1 MLEASRQRIL
11 ATVPD
16 DALVLD
22 VGGWA
27 KPFERADW
35 VLDALPYATRGLY
48 GYDRDERA
56 PHERFDASRWVVRDM
71 CDHEPWPFADGQF
84 DFAICSHTLE
94 DVRDPVWV
102 CRELMRVAK
111 AGYVE
116 VPDRREEQTYGIHG
130 PFVGWSH
137 HRWLV
142 DVRPDGIDVVVKTR
156 DPDVNPALRFP
167 RAAYDRLGPDE
178 RVQQLWFD
186 GPFAVRE
193 RLIVGAEDMAAYLAE
208 AVPPGGAAAERV
220 APLSRPA
227 KARLVA
233 EVLAD
238 YVAARRLMR
247 SRPLPETLARM
258 RDVDGAGARAAGPV
272 SAAEARRLGRVVVRV
287 ISRLPDAKCLL
298 RSLVL
303 TRMLARRGTPAQLVL
318 GVRPG
323 AAFAAHAWVELDG
336 EPVLPAGDFQRLGAF

>member
-1 MLEASRQRIL
+1 MLDSARQRIL
-11 ATVPD
+11 ATLPD

-27 KPFERADW
+27 QPFERADW

-48 GYDRDERA
+48 GYDREARA
-56 PHERFDASRWVVRDM
+56 GDERFDASRWVERDM

-116 VPDRREEQTYGIHG
+116 VPARAEEQTYGIAG

-142 DVRPDGIDVVVKTR
+142 DVRDDGAVDFVIKTR
-156 DPDVNPALRFP
+156 DPDANPALRFP
-167 RAAYDRLGPDE
+167 RAVYDTLGAE
-178 RVQQLWFD
+178 QRVQQLWFD

-193 RLIVGAEDMAAYLAE
+193 RLFIDAGAMAAYLAE
-208 AVPPGGAAAERV
+208 AVPAGGATPAP
-220 APLSRPA
+220 PLSRPA

-233 EVLAD
+233 EVLRD
-238 YVAARRLMR
+238 YVAARQLVRA
-247 SRPLPETLARM
+247 RPLPETMAAM
-258 RDVDGAGARAAGPV
+258 RAAGPV
-272 SAAEARRLGRVVVRV
+272 GATPVTGAEARRLGRVVVRV
-287 ISRLPDAKCLL
+287 VGRLPDAKCLV

-303 TRMLARRGTPAQLVL
+303 VRMLARRGTPAQLVL
-318 GVRPG
+318 GVKPG
-323 AAFAAHAWVELDG
+323 TAFAAHAWVEVDG
-336 EPVLPAGDFQRLGAF
+336 EPVLPPGDFERLASF